1 MFMRTLCTSL
11 LIAGLL
17 AIPVSAG
24 EKYLYGSPELN
35 AIVAGTNEFLTGE
48 EVSLT
53 IIITNKGLMGVK
65 VVQPT
70 IISRDDV
77 PSTAKLVGVLL
88 TSGDAPVQV
97 KSGIQLIGDIPG
109 GMGMPATF
117 TVKFDEDAVPGL
129 YELPVM
135 IEYTYLS
142 AVEETGDTLQYFYST
157 KQETHTIIL
166 FLKSEATPGV
176 LGIETR
182 SLNVGTEG
190 YVTLTLQNT
199 GYANARDAVIRIARN
214 GNSPL
219 VPTDSSVYVGDFP
232 PGSTV
237 TTTFKVAVSND
248 AEVQEYPL
256 DVYVEY
262 HDDDGVQVV
271 SDSVTIGLPVGGKI
285 DFAVISDPPTIQPGE
300 KKVLEVL
307 YKNTGAA
314 PVYRAQARL
323 SAVDPFSSNDDTAYL
338 GDLSPGDTAIARFEV
353 SADAAATIKIYGLD
367 SEIRYRDA
375 LDNSQIS
382 DSLKIQ
388 VEVIP
393 QSGLAST
400 LSNPLVISVIVVT
413 IIGAGYYLLRRRK
426 TE

>member
-1 MFMRTLCTSL
+1 
-11 LIAGLL
+11 
-17 AIPVSAG
+17 
-24 EKYLYGSPELN
+24 
-35 AIVAGTNEFLTGE
+35 
-48 EVSLT
+48 
-53 IIITNKGLMGVK
+53 
-65 VVQPT
+65 
-70 IISRDDV
+70 
-77 PSTAKLVGVLL
+77 
-88 TSGDAPVQV
+88 
-97 KSGIQLIGDIPG
+97 
-109 GMGMPATF
+109 
-117 TVKFDEDAVPGL
+117 
-129 YELPVM
+129 
-135 IEYTYLS
+135 
-142 AVEETGDTLQYFYST
+142 
-157 KQETHTIIL
+157 
-166 FLKSEATPGV
+166 
-176 LGIETR
+176 
-182 SLNVGTEG
+182 
-190 YVTLTLQNT
+190 
-199 GYANARDAVIRIARN
+199 
-214 GNSPL
+214 
-219 VPTDSSVYVGDFP
+219 
-232 PGSTV
+232 
-237 TTTFKVAVSND
+237 
-248 AEVQEYPL
+248 VQEYPL
-256 DVYVEY
+256 DVYAEY
-262 HDDDGVQVV
+262 RDDDGVQVV

-338 GDLSPGDTAIARFEV
+338 GDLAPGDTAIARFEV

-400 LSNPLVISVIVVT
+400 LANPLVISVIVVA